1 MGIKDLSKLI
11 KTNEHILL
19 KQHELQDIDLIIDG
33 PNTLHSLFLTNRK
46 LDVLYGGDYDE
57 LAATIRNFFQSLQTC
72 RVRPLVL
79 MDGGQAIDDRK
90 LRTKI
95 ERTERRFQKIRSA
108 CDVNS
113 RSHKNEARCLPI
125 LGYKV
130 FLEVLRNMG
139 IEVVSCSFEAD
150 KEIAKVANEKGCPV
164 LSRDSD
170 FYALNITG
178 GFIPFDSLWIAQNE
192 IDKPMSISCKIYHVG
207 TLISFFP
214 RLDKQ
219 VIPLLALL
227 FGNDFTEGKTFDAF
241 VSSIPAILPESPS
254 EYPLYN

>member
-19 KQHELQDIDLIIDG
+19 KQHELQDIELIIDG
-33 PNTLHSLFLTNRK
+33 PNILHSLFLTNRK

-108 CDVNS
+108 CDVN
-113 RSHKNEARCLPI
+113 
-125 LGYKV
+125 
-130 FLEVLRNMG
+130 
-139 IEVVSCSFEAD
+139 
-150 KEIAKVANEKGCPV
+150 
-164 LSRDSD
+164 
-170 FYALNITG
+170 
-178 GFIPFDSLWIAQNE
+178 
-192 IDKPMSISCKIYHVG
+192 
-207 TLISFFP
+207 
-214 RLDKQ
+214 
-219 VIPLLALL
+219 
-227 FGNDFTEGKTFDAF
+227 
-241 VSSIPAILPESPS
+241 
-254 EYPLYN
+254 